1 MRTQSPGSSYLALP
15 HGTGPHPGVVVV
27 HEASGLNDN
36 IRDICGR
43 FAAEGYAALGVD
55 LFEGRN
61 RAVCRVLET
70 ELTVAG
76 VPHDLKVYPGAKHA
90 FFNDQ
95 WRSFHPDAAADSWQ
109 RVLAF
114 FAEHVRRSPTR
125 PT

>member
-70 ELTVAG
+70 ELTAAG
-76 VPHDLKVYPGAKHA
+76 VPHDLKVYPGAKHLLQRPVA
-90 FFNDQ
+90 LLPP
-95 WRSFHPDAAADSWQ
+95 RRGGGLLAAGPG
-109 RVLAF
+109 LF
-114 FAEHVRRSPTR
+114 RRAR
-125 PT
+125 PA